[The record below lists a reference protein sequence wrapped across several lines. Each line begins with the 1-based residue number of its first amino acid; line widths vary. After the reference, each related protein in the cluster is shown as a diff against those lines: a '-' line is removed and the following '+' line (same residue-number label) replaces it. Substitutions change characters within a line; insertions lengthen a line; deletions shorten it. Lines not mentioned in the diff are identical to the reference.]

1 METVQTSQASECD
14 VLIVGAGPVGLATAI
29 ELGQRGVRCIVI
41 EKNDRVGH
49 APRAKTTNVRTC
61 EHLRRWGIAAALRER
76 APLGV
81 DYPSTIQFAT
91 RMNGYPL
98 ARIENAFFCRPG
110 QHALYAEHA
119 QWVPQYLLEETLREH
134 VGTLANVDLR
144 FNTCFE
150 SFAQDADGVQVQ
162 ANGASGMQ
170 AIRARYL
177 VGADGAHSA
186 VRRALGIEMQGRGA
200 LARHRMLI
208 FRMPGLE
215 RMHNFGPAVMYWL
228 LNDEVPAVLGPLD
241 RDDRWYFSFTPK
253 HDDDDPVEMLRKA
266 SGLPLEPEVLT
277 GGDWT
282 AHELLAERYRAGRVF
297 LAGDACHLH
306 PPYGGYG
313 MNLGVGDAVD
323 LGWKIAAVLQGW
335 GGAELLDS
343 YQAERRPVHER
354 FIQEAVINYATAS
367 ERLASGDLEQPG
379 SEGDAV
385 RAEAGPRIAATK
397 QREFRTLGVVLGYRY
412 VDSPIVVPDGSA
424 PPVEHYSDY
433 EPSAHPGC
441 RAPHAWLGEDD
452 ALFDRFGSGY
462 TLLVTAGDPARA
474 DELARAAR
482 ELGMP
487 LTVLALPDPDL
498 RALYGADLA
507 LIRPDQHV
515 GWRGNTLPA
524 DSRALLDT
532 LRGVTGAQPA
542 ARAAWIPTNI

>member
-1 METVQTSQASECD
+1 METVHTSQASECD

-61 EHLRRWGIAAALRER
+61 EHLRRWGIAGSLRAR

-98 ARIENAFFCRPG
+98 ARIDNAFFCRPG
-110 QHALYAEHA
+110 PHALYAEHA

-134 VGTLANVDLR
+134 VETLAGVELR
-144 FNTCFE
+144 FNTRFD
-150 SFAQDADGVQVQ
+150 SMSQDGAGVQARVV
-162 ANGASGMQ
+162 ATGAGAGEQ
-170 AIRARYL
+170 ERTIRARYL

-208 FRMPGLE
+208 FRMPGMAE
-215 RMHNFGPAVMYWL
+215 MHDFGPAVMYWL
-228 LNDEVPAVLGPLD
+228 LNAEVPAVLGPLD
-241 RDDRWYFSFTPK
+241 RGDRWYFSFTPK

-266 SGLPLEPEVLT
+266 TGLPLDPEVLSS
-277 GGDWT
+277 GDWT
-282 AHELLAERYRAGRVF
+282 AHELIAERYREGRVF

-313 MNLGVGDAVD
+313 MNLGIGDAVD

-335 GGAELLDS
+335 GGDALLDS
-343 YQAERRPVHER
+343 YQGERRPVHER

-367 ERLASGDLEQPG
+367 ERLASSDLEQPG
-379 SEGDAV
+379 PEGDALR
-385 RAEAGPRIAATK
+385 RAAGPRIAETK

-412 VDSPIVVPDGSA
+412 AGSLIVVPDGSA
-424 PPVEHYSDY
+424 PPPEHYSDY
-433 EPSAHPGC
+433 VPSAHPGC

-452 ALFDRFGSGY
+452 ALYDRFGPGY

-474 DELARAAR
+474 HALAGAAR
-482 ELGMP
+482 QIGMP
-487 LTVLALPDPDL
+487 LTVLALLDPAL

-515 GWRGNTLPA
+515 AWRGDALPA
-524 DSRALLDT
+524 DPRALLDT
-532 LRGVTGAQPA
+532 VRGAAGARPVAQA
-542 ARAAWIPTNI
+542 A